1 MSIAQFRGHPRRS
14 YYAGP
19 NLART
24 QILDRQRARTHSSPG

>member
-19 NLART
+19 NLARALT
-24 QILDRQRARTHSSPG
+24 IEDLRARTHSSPG